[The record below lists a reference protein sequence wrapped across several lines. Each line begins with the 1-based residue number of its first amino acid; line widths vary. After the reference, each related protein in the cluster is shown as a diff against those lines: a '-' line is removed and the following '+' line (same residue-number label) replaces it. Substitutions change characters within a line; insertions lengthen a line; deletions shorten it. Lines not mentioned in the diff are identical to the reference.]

1 MPGFDDTRM
10 HNDASS
16 IGSLSFV
23 SRMRTCASFLAL
35 FLQRSPPTAFNRSSL
50 EAVCDLLLKADLE
63 GPALIDCTARPR
75 LG

>member
-23 SRMRTCASFLAL
+23 SRMRTCTSFLAL

-50 EAVCDLLLKADLE
+50 EAV
-63 GPALIDCTARPR
+63 
-75 LG
+75 

>member
-16 IGSLSFV
+16 MGSLSFV
-23 SRMRTCASFLAL
+23 SRMHTCTSFLAL

-50 EAVCDLLLKADLE
+50 EAV
-63 GPALIDCTARPR
+63 
-75 LG
+75 

>member
-23 SRMRTCASFLAL
+23 SRDAHLHKFPRAF
-35 FLQRSPPTAFNRSSL
+35 PPTLTTDGF
-50 EAVCDLLLKADLE
+50 
-63 GPALIDCTARPR
+63 
-75 LG
+75 